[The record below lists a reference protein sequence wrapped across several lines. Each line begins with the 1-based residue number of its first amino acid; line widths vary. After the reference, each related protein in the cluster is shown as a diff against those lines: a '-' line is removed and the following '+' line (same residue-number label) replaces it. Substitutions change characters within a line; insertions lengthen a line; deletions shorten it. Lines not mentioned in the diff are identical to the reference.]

1 MSEEDKM
8 QAYIDRQVELRNRA
22 WEEAKSLLDHAATE
36 NRDLSGEEQAQ
47 YDRIVGDIDRYD
59 ETLERVR
66 KDAEREQR
74 AAESRIEIP
83 TTPMSKIEVQ
93 SDNTILRSLLK
104 GEIRG
109 HTFEARGTSSPMS
122 TTQDAEVVPEGF
134 YAVIQEILRF
144 TGPAFQPGLYTILN
158 TASGN
163 DIKVPRQTAF
173 SAATATAEGAQ
184 FAVSN
189 PTGESFTL
197 KAQKVGVLLKTSREI
212 IEDSG
217 IDLVSYIARQAGEAV
232 GYKVN
237 DLLAVGTGSTQ
248 PNGIF
253 TASGS
258 GVTGGT
264 AVSGAFTA
272 DNLIDLLHSVDSAVA
287 ARPATAL
294 QMNRATL
301 GAVRKLKDGDGR
313 YLFEYGA
320 AGEPRILGERIVE
333 NPFAPA
339 IGTANKSVLY
349 GDMSSYHVRQVGG
362 IEVARSDDFA
372 FDTDEVV
379 WRVSMR
385 VWGDL
390 GQSANVKHFIGNAVA

>member
-1 MSEEDKM
+1 MN
-8 QAYIDRQVELRNRA
+8 QYLDRQVELRNSA
-22 WEEAKSLLDHAATE
+22 WAEAKSLLDHAATE
-36 NRDLSGEEQAQ
+36 SRNLSGEEQAQ

-59 ETLERVR
+59 ESIQRFR
-66 KDAEREQR
+66 ADAEREQR
-74 AAESRIEIP
+74 ASEARIDVPSAPQQATVE
-83 TTPMSKIEVQ
+83 
-93 SDNTILRSLLK
+93 SDNDVLRSLLT
-104 GEIRG
+104 GERRG
-109 HTFEARGTSSPMS
+109 HTFERRSATPMS
-122 TTQDAEVVPEGF
+122 TSADAELVPQGF
-134 YAVIQEILRF
+134 YDQIQEILRY

-173 SAATATAEGAQ
+173 SAATATAEGAV
-184 FAVSN
+184 FTVSN

-237 DLLAVGTGSTQ
+237 DLLAVGTGTVV

-253 TASGS
+253 VASAL

-294 QMNRATL
+294 QMNRAAL

-339 IGTANKSVLY
+339 VALEAKSVIY

-379 WRVSMR
+379 WRVAMR

-390 GQSANVKHFIGNAVA
+390 GQSANVKHFIGNAA

>member
-1 MSEEDKM
+1 MN
-8 QAYIDRQVELRNRA
+8 QYLDRQVELRSSA
-22 WEEAKSLLDHAATE
+22 WAEAKSLLDHAATE
-36 NRDLSGEEQAQ
+36 SRNLSGEEQAQ

-59 ETLERVR
+59 ESIQRFR
-66 KDAEREQR
+66 ADSDREQR
-74 AAESRIEIP
+74 AAEARIDVP
-83 TTPMSKIEVQ
+83 VAPQQATVD
-93 SDNTILRSLLK
+93 SDNDVLRSLLT
-104 GEIRG
+104 GERRG
-109 HTFEARGTSSPMS
+109 HTFERRTATPMS
-122 TTQDAEVVPEGF
+122 TSADAELVPQGF
-134 YAVIQEILRF
+134 YDQLQEVLRF

-173 SAATATAEGAQ
+173 SLATATAEGAQ

-197 KAQKVGVLLKTSREI
+197 KSLKVGVLLKVSREI
-212 IEDSG
+212 IEDAG
-217 IDLVSYIARQAGEAV
+217 IDLVSYITRQAGDAV
-232 GYKVN
+232 GFKVN
-237 DLLAVGTGSTQ
+237 DLLATGDGTGSN
-248 PNGIF
+248 PKGIF
-253 TASGS
+253 VASGS

-264 AVSGAFTA
+264 AVGGAFTA

-294 QMNRATL
+294 QMSRASL

-313 YLFEYGA
+313 FLFEYGV

-339 IGTANKSVLY
+339 IGLGNKSVLY
-349 GDMSSYHVRQVGG
+349 GDMSSYHVRTVGG
-362 IEVARSDDFA
+362 VELARSDDFA

-379 WRVSMR
+379 YRLAIR
-385 VWGDL
+385 IGGDL
-390 GQSANVKHFIGNAVA
+390 GQAANVKHFIGNAA

>member
-1 MSEEDKM
+1 M
-8 QAYIDRQVELRNRA
+8 QQFIDRQVELRNRA

-36 NRDLSGEEQAQ
+36 ARDLSGEEQAQ
-47 YDRIVGDIDRYD
+47 YDRIVADIDRYD
-59 ETLERVR
+59 ESILRFR
-66 KDAEREQR
+66 NDAEREAR
-74 AAESRIEIP
+74 AAEERIEVP
-83 TTPMSKIEVQ
+83 TVSMSKIETTN
-93 SDNTILRSLLK
+93 DNDVLRSLLT
-104 GEIRG
+104 GEIRR
-109 HTFEARGTSSPMS
+109 HTFETRGTAGDMS
-122 TTQDAEVVPEGF
+122 TTQDAELVPQGF
-134 YAVIQEILRF
+134 YDQIQTILRY

-173 SAATATAEGAQ
+173 SSATATAEGAQ
-184 FAVSN
+184 FAVNN

-197 KAQKVGVLLKTSREI
+197 KAQKVGVLLRTSSEI
-212 IEDSG
+212 IQDSG
-217 IDLVSYIARQAGEAV
+217 IDLVSYLARQAGEAV

-237 DLLAVGTGSTQ
+237 DLLAVGTGTDQ
-248 PNGIF
+248 PKGIF
-253 TASGS
+253 DAAGS

-264 AVSGAFTA
+264 ATGAFTA
-272 DNLIDLLHSVDSAVA
+272 DNLIDLIHSVDSAVA

-294 QMNRATL
+294 QMSRATL

-339 IGTANKSVLY
+339 VAASAKSVIY

-390 GQSANVKHFIGNAVA
+390 GQSANVKYFAGGS

>member
-1 MSEEDKM
+1 MN
-8 QAYIDRQVELRNRA
+8 QYLDRQVELRNSA
-22 WEEAKSLLDHAATE
+22 WAEAKSLLDYAAAE
-36 NRDLSGEEQAQ
+36 SRNLSGEEQAQ

-59 ETLERVR
+59 ESIKRFR
-66 KDAEREQR
+66 ADSEREQR
-74 AAESRIEIP
+74 ASEARIEVP
-83 TTPMSKIEVQ
+83 AAPSVSAP
-93 SDNTILRSLLK
+93 SDNELLRSLLR
-104 GEIRG
+104 GETRG
-109 HTFEARGTSSPMS
+109 HTFERRNTATPMS
-122 TTQDAEVVPEGF
+122 TSADAEMVPQGF
-134 YAVIQEILRF
+134 YGVIQEILRF
-144 TGPAFQPGLYTILN
+144 TGPAFQPGLYTVLN

-189 PTGESFTL
+189 PTGESFLL
-197 KAQKVGVLLKTSREI
+197 KSQKVGVLLKVSSELITDNEVN
-212 IEDSG
+212 
-217 IDLVSYIARQAGEAV
+217 LVEYLGRQAGEAV

-237 DLLAVGTGSTQ
+237 ELLAVGTGTVQ
-248 PNGIF
+248 PQGIF
-253 TASGS
+253 TAAGS

-301 GAVRKLKDGDGR
+301 GAVRKLKDGDNR

-339 IGTANKSVLY
+339 IGTSNKSVIY
-349 GDMSSYHVRQVGG
+349 GDMSSYHLRQVGG

-372 FDTDEVV
+372 FDTDEIVF
-379 WRVSMR
+379 RVSMR

-390 GQSANVKHFIGNAVA
+390 GQSANVKYFIGNAA

>member
-1 MSEEDKM
+1 MN
-8 QAYIDRQVELRNRA
+8 QYLDRQVELRNSA
-22 WEEAKSLLDHAATE
+22 WAEAKSLLDHAATE
-36 NRDLSGEEQAQ
+36 SRNLSGEEQAQ

-59 ETLERVR
+59 ESIQRFR
-66 KDAEREQR
+66 ADAEREQR
-74 AAESRIEIP
+74 ASEARIDVPVAPQQATVE
-83 TTPMSKIEVQ
+83 
-93 SDNTILRSLLK
+93 SDNDVLRSLLM
-104 GEIRG
+104 GERRG
-109 HTFEARGTSSPMS
+109 YTFERRNTATPMS
-122 TTQDAEVVPEGF
+122 TTADAEIVPQGF
-134 YAVIQEILRF
+134 YDQIQEILRY

-197 KAQKVGVLLKTSREI
+197 KALKVGVLLKTSREI

-217 IDLVSYIARQAGEAV
+217 IDLVSYIARQAGESV
-232 GYKVN
+232 GFKVN
-237 DLLAVGTGSTQ
+237 EFLATGDGSSSN
-248 PNGIF
+248 PKGIF
-253 TASGS
+253 VASGS

-339 IGTANKSVLY
+339 IGTGNKSVIY

-379 WRVSMR
+379 WRVAMR

-390 GQSANVKHFIGNAVA
+390 GQSANVKHFIGNAA

>member
-1 MSEEDKM
+1 MDAFIE
-8 QAYIDRQVELRNRA
+8 RQQEIRGRA
-22 WEEAKSLLDHAATE
+22 WSEAKALLDHAAAE
-36 NRDLSGEEQAQ
+36 NRDLTAAEQEQ
-47 YDRIVGDIDRYD
+47 YDRISKELD
-59 ETLERVR
+59 ERTAMIERVR
-66 KDAEREQR
+66 QDADREAR
-74 AAESRIEIP
+74 AAEMRIDVP
-83 TTPMSKIEVQ
+83 SAPAQVAAV
-93 SDNTILRSLLK
+93 SDNDILRGLLR
-104 GEIRG
+104 GDTRG
-109 HTFEARGTSSPMS
+109 HTFERRNTATPMS
-122 TTQDAEVVPEGF
+122 TSADAEFVPEGF

-197 KAQKVGVLLKTSREI
+197 KAQKVGVLLKVSSE
-212 IEDSG
+212 
-217 IDLVSYIARQAGEAV
+217 LVTDQEVNLVEYLGRQAGEAV

-237 DLLAVGTGSTQ
+237 ELLAVGTGTVQ
-248 PNGIF
+248 PQGIF
-253 TASGS
+253 GAAASGVV
-258 GVTGGT
+258 GTAAGGT
-264 AVSGAFTA
+264 FTA
-272 DNLIDLLHSVDSAVA
+272 DNLIDLIHSVDSAVA

-339 IGTANKSVLY
+339 IGTATTPATTARKSVIY

-372 FDTDEVV
+372 FDTDEIVF
-379 WRVSMR
+379 RVSMR

-390 GQSANVKHFIGNAVA
+390 GQSANVKFFRGATS

>member
-1 MSEEDKM
+1 M
-8 QAYIDRQVELRNRA
+8 QQFIDRQVELRNRA
-22 WEEAKSLLDHAATE
+22 WEEAKSLLDHAASE
-36 NRDLSGEEQAQ
+36 ARDLSGEEQAQ
-47 YDRIVGDIDRYD
+47 YDRIVADIDRYD
-59 ETLERVR
+59 ESILRFR
-66 KDAEREQR
+66 NDAEREAR
-74 AAESRIEIP
+74 AAEERIEVP
-83 TTPMSKIEVQ
+83 TVSMSKIETNT
-93 SDNTILRSLLK
+93 DNDVLRSLLT
-104 GEIRG
+104 GEMRR
-109 HTFEARGTSSPMS
+109 HTFETRGTAGDMS
-122 TTQDAEVVPEGF
+122 TTQDAELVPQGF
-134 YAVIQEILRF
+134 YDQIQTILRY

-173 SAATATAEGAQ
+173 SSATATAEGAQ
-184 FAVSN
+184 FAVNN

-197 KAQKVGVLLKTSREI
+197 KAQKVGVLLRTSSEI
-212 IEDSG
+212 ITDSG
-217 IDLVSYIARQAGEAV
+217 IDLVSYLARQAGEAV

-237 DLLAVGTGSTQ
+237 DLLAVGTGTDQ
-248 PNGIF
+248 PKGIF
-253 TASGS
+253 DAAGS

-264 AVSGAFTA
+264 ATGAFTA
-272 DNLIDLLHSVDSAVA
+272 DNLIDLIHSVDSAVA

-294 QMNRATL
+294 QMSRATL

-339 IGTANKSVLY
+339 VAASAKSVIY

-390 GQSANVKHFIGNAVA
+390 GQSANVKYFAGGS

>member
-1 MSEEDKM
+1 MK
-8 QAYIDRQVELRNRA
+8 QYLDRQVELRNRA

-36 NRDLSGEEQAQ
+36 SRDLSGEEQAQ

-59 ETLERVR
+59 ESIQRFR
-66 KDAEREQR
+66 ADADREQR
-74 AAESRIEIP
+74 ASEARIDIP
-83 TTPMSKIEVQ
+83 VAPQQATVE
-93 SDNTILRSLLK
+93 SDNDVLRSLLT
-104 GEIRG
+104 GERRN
-109 HTFEARGTSSPMS
+109 HTFENRATATPMS
-122 TTQDAEVVPEGF
+122 TSADAELVPQGF
-134 YAVIQEILRF
+134 YAVIQEILRY

-237 DLLAVGTGSTQ
+237 DLLATGTGGGTQ

-253 TASGS
+253 VAAGS

-264 AVSGAFTA
+264 AVGGAFTA

-339 IGTANKSVLY
+339 IGTSNKSVIY

-379 WRVSMR
+379 WRVAIR
-385 VWGDL
+385 IWGDL
-390 GQSANVKHFIGNAVA
+390 GQSANVKHFIGNAA

>member
-1 MSEEDKM
+1 MN
-8 QAYIDRQVELRNRA
+8 QYLDRQVELRNSA
-22 WEEAKSLLDHAATE
+22 WTEAKSLLDHAATE
-36 NRDLSGEEQAQ
+36 SRNLSGEEQAQ

-59 ETLERVR
+59 ESIQRFR
-66 KDAEREQR
+66 ADAEREQR
-74 AAESRIEIP
+74 ASEARIDIP
-83 TTPMSKIEVQ
+83 VAPQQATVE
-93 SDNTILRSLLK
+93 SDNDVLRSLLT
-104 GEIRG
+104 GERRG
-109 HTFEARGTSSPMS
+109 HTFERRSATPMS
-122 TTQDAEVVPEGF
+122 TSADAELVPQGF
-134 YAVIQEILRF
+134 YDQIQEILRY
-144 TGPAFQPGLYTILN
+144 TGPAFQPGLYTVLN

-173 SAATATAEGAQ
+173 SAATATAEGAV
-184 FAVSN
+184 FTVSN

-237 DLLAVGTGSTQ
+237 DLLAVGTGTVV

-253 TASGS
+253 VASAL

-301 GAVRKLKDGDGR
+301 GAVRKLKDGDNR

-339 IGTANKSVLY
+339 VALEAKSVIY

-379 WRVSMR
+379 WRVAMR

-390 GQSANVKHFIGNAVA
+390 GQSANVKHFIGNAA

>member
-1 MSEEDKM
+1 MK
-8 QAYIDRQVELRNRA
+8 QYIDRQVELRNRA

-36 NRDLSGEEQAQ
+36 ARDLSGEEQAQ
-47 YDRIVGDIDRYD
+47 YDRIVADIDRYD
-59 ETLERVR
+59 ESINRFRE
-66 KDAEREQR
+66 DAEREQR
-74 AAESRIEIP
+74 AAEARIDVP
-83 TTPMSKIEVQ
+83 TVEPRVEAA
-93 SDNTILRSLLK
+93 SDNDVLRSLLT

-109 HTFEARGTSSPMS
+109 HVFERRNSSSPMS
-122 TTQDAEVVPEGF
+122 TSADAELVPQGF
-134 YAVIQEILRF
+134 YDQIQEILRF
-144 TGPAFQPGLYTILN
+144 TGPAFQPGLYTVLN

-197 KAQKVGVLLKTSREI
+197 KALKVGVLLKTSSEI
-212 IEDSG
+212 ISDSG
-217 IDLVSYIARQAGEAV
+217 IDLVSYLARQAGEAV

-237 DLLAVGTGSTQ
+237 DLLAVGTGTVE

-253 TASGS
+253 VAAGS

-264 AVSGAFTA
+264 ATGAFTA

-294 QMNRATL
+294 QMSRATL

-339 IGTANKSVLY
+339 VAASAKSVIY

-372 FDTDEVV
+372 FDTDESV

-390 GQSANVKHFIGNAVA
+390 GQSANVKYFEGGA

>member
-1 MSEEDKM
+1 MN
-8 QAYIDRQVELRNRA
+8 QYLDRQVELRNSA
-22 WEEAKSLLDHAATE
+22 WAEAKSLLDHAATE
-36 NRDLSGEEQAQ
+36 SRNLSGEEQAQ

-59 ETLERVR
+59 ESIQRFR
-66 KDAEREQR
+66 ADAEREQR
-74 AAESRIEIP
+74 ASEARIDVPVAAQQATVE
-83 TTPMSKIEVQ
+83 
-93 SDNTILRSLLK
+93 SDNDVLRSLLM
-104 GEIRG
+104 GERRG
-109 HTFEARGTSSPMS
+109 HTFERRTGTPMS
-122 TTQDAEVVPEGF
+122 TSADAELVPQGF
-134 YAVIQEILRF
+134 YDQIQEILRY

-197 KAQKVGVLLKTSREI
+197 KALKVGVLLKTSREI

-217 IDLVSYIARQAGEAV
+217 IDLVSYIARQAGESV

-237 DLLAVGTGSTQ
+237 EFLATGTGTTQ

-253 TASGS
+253 VASGS

-264 AVSGAFTA
+264 AVGGAFTA

-339 IGTANKSVLY
+339 IGTGNKSVIY

-379 WRVSMR
+379 WRVAMR

-390 GQSANVKHFIGNAVA
+390 GQAANVKHFIGNAA

>member
-1 MSEEDKM
+1 MN
-8 QAYIDRQVELRNRA
+8 QYLDRQVELRNSA
-22 WEEAKSLLDHAATE
+22 WAEAKSLLDHAATE
-36 NRDLSGEEQAQ
+36 SRNLSGEEQAQ

-59 ETLERVR
+59 ESIQRFR
-66 KDAEREQR
+66 ADAEREQR
-74 AAESRIEIP
+74 ASEARIDV
-83 TTPMSKIEVQ
+83 PMAPQQATVE
-93 SDNTILRSLLK
+93 SDNDVLRSLLT
-104 GEIRG
+104 GERRG
-109 HTFEARGTSSPMS
+109 HTFERRSATPMS
-122 TTQDAEVVPEGF
+122 TSADAELVPQGF
-134 YAVIQEILRF
+134 YDQIQEILRY

-173 SAATATAEGAQ
+173 SAATATAEGAV
-184 FAVSN
+184 FTVSN

-237 DLLAVGTGSTQ
+237 DLLAVGTGTVV

-253 TASGS
+253 AASGL

-294 QMNRATL
+294 QMNRAAL

-339 IGTANKSVLY
+339 VALEAKSVIY

-390 GQSANVKHFIGNAVA
+390 GQSANVKHFIGNAA

>member
-1 MSEEDKM
+1 M
-8 QAYIDRQVELRNRA
+8 QHYINRQVELRNRA

-36 NRDLSGEEQAQ
+36 SRDLSGEEQAQ

-59 ETLERVR
+59 ESIKRFRE
-66 KDAEREQR
+66 DADREQR
-74 AAESRIEIP
+74 AAEARIDMPAPAPEARLE
-83 TTPMSKIEVQ
+83 T
-93 SDNTILRSLLK
+93 DNDILRSLLT
-104 GEIRG
+104 GDRRG
-109 HTFEARGTSSPMS
+109 HVFEKRTATPMK
-122 TTQDAEVVPEGF
+122 TTTDGQFVPEGF
-134 YAVIQEILRF
+134 YAQIQEILRY

-189 PTGESFTL
+189 PTGESFFL
-197 KAQKVGVLLKTSREI
+197 KSLKVGVLLKTSAELLTDN
-212 IEDSG
+212 EVN
-217 IDLVSYIARQAGEAV
+217 LVEYLGRQAGESV

-237 DLLAVGTGSTQ
+237 ELLAVGTGTVQ
-248 PNGIF
+248 PKGIF
-253 TASGS
+253 DAAGS

-264 AVSGAFTA
+264 AVGGAFSA
-272 DNLIDLLHSVDSAVA
+272 DDLIDLIHSVDSAVA

-320 AGEPRILGERIVE
+320 AGEPRVLGERIVE

-339 IGTANKSVLY
+339 IGTTNKSVIY

-372 FDTDEVV
+372 FDTDEIV

-385 VWGDL
+385 IWGDL
-390 GQSANVKHFIGNAVA
+390 GQSANVKYFRGNAA

>member
-1 MSEEDKM
+1 MN
-8 QAYIDRQVELRNRA
+8 QYLDRQVELRNSA
-22 WEEAKSLLDHAATE
+22 WAEAKSLLDHAATE
-36 NRDLSGEEQAQ
+36 SRNLSGEEQAQ

-59 ETLERVR
+59 ESIQRFR
-66 KDAEREQR
+66 ADAEREQR
-74 AAESRIEIP
+74 ASEARIDVPVAPQQATSEN
-83 TTPMSKIEVQ
+83 
-93 SDNTILRSLLK
+93 DNDVLRSLLT
-104 GEIRG
+104 GERRG
-109 HTFEARGTSSPMS
+109 YTFERRNTATPMS
-122 TTQDAEVVPEGF
+122 TTADAEIVPQGF
-134 YAVIQEILRF
+134 YDQIQEILRY

-197 KAQKVGVLLKTSREI
+197 KALKVGVLLKTSREI

-217 IDLVSYIARQAGEAV
+217 IDLVSYIARQAGESV
-232 GYKVN
+232 GFKVN
-237 DLLAVGTGSTQ
+237 EFLATGTGSTQ

-253 TASGS
+253 VASGS

-301 GAVRKLKDGDGR
+301 GRVRKLKDGDGR

-339 IGTANKSVLY
+339 VGTGNKSVIY

-379 WRVSMR
+379 WRVAIR

-390 GQSANVKHFIGNAVA
+390 GQAANVKHFIGNAA